1 MQTYEKSYSIVIL
14 QTPNNG
20 EALRQPEIVGIVRTY
35 ECRTRAGE
43 DIDLLRQYA
52 PTSMTFEIVESEHI
66 A

>member
-1 MQTYEKSYSIVIL
+1 MQSYEKSYVIVIMK
-14 QTPNNG
+14 TPSTN

-35 ECRTRAGE
+35 EDRTRAGE

-52 PTSMTFEIVESEHI
+52 PSSMTFEIVESEHI